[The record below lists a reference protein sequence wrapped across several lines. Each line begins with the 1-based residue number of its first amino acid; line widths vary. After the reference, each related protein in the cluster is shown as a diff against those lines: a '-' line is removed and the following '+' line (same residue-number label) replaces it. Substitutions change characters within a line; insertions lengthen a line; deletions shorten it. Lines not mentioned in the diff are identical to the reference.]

1 MAAPSL
7 GPAAQYVDRE
17 GLTPSEYEAL
27 NLLWEDATAR
37 RRAYD
42 ALVRAPL
49 SEALPF
55 VPAVLFPL
63 VIEYLSPPQLPP
75 ALLAQIEAKRAI
87 EEQLSGLWERQQSLR
102 PALEVAANSAHDHL
116 AFRLEARQR
125 LHQRAR
131 DLQAQAQLEET
142 AQAADPAASASAA
155 VAPATANDGA
165 ASPASSQA
173 ESGNDGTPSSSSA
186 AASSGTLS
194 ALGTEVTDREV
205 AAAPAPPDPDP
216 DQ

>member
-27 NLLWEDATAR
+27 NLLWEDAAAR

-142 AQAADPAASASAA
+142 AQAADPAPAASATAA
-155 VAPATANDGA
+155 AAANDGA
-165 ASPASSQA
+165 VSSASSQA
-173 ESGNDGTPSSSSA
+173 GSGSDGTTPSISSVTVATSVP
-186 AASSGTLS
+186 S
-194 ALGTEVTDREV
+194 ALEAAT